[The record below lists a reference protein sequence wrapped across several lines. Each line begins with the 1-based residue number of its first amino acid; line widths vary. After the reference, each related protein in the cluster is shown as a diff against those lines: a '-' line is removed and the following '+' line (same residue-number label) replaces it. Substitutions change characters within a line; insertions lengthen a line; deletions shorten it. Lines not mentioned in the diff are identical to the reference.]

1 MYDHERLQ
9 QNANQKSCNMKPTP
23 RATPTTDKRRI
34 FLVEDHPITRR
45 GLVELINHEPDL
57 LVCGEAGSAATAL
70 EEIKKHKPD
79 LALVDITLP
88 GRSGLTLIKDIQ
100 LWAPITYVLVLSM
113 HDESLYAERVLRA
126 GGHGYIM
133 KDEGGDKVL
142 GAIRQVL
149 RAGRLLERETFYL
162 AARVLESFIAA
173 RNPASDA
180 WIVLNGLPRHVGQA
194 ADVDRLLAVR
204 MVVAL
209 DCPAA
214 VVHARIRADSGGDRG
229 GRIDDAPADIARKL
243 DIFRDRTLP
252 LVDHYSSHAIP
263 VVRVAVR
270 QNTLPAEIVD
280 RMNLQE
286 GDSKTRCL

>member
-1 MYDHERLQ
+1 MLQRAILLLGPTGSGKTPLGETLEAQGLRGRRCVHFDFGWHLREVAAGRGIASRL
-9 QNANQKSCNMKPTP
+9 
-23 RATPTTDKRRI
+23 
-34 FLVEDHPITRR
+34 
-45 GLVELINHEPDL
+45 
-57 LVCGEAGSAATAL
+57 AA
-70 EEIKKHKPD
+70 
-79 LALVDITLP
+79 
-88 GRSGLTLIKDIQ
+88 
-100 LWAPITYVLVLSM
+100 
-113 HDESLYAERVLRA
+113 DEVR
-126 GGHGYIM
+126 
-133 KDEGGDKVL
+133 
-142 GAIRQVL
+142 AIRQVL

-229 GRIDDAPADIARKL
+229 GRIDDAPADIVRKL